1 MNAQVKSQHKV
12 DQLIHHFWK
21 NGFLTLSRKY
31 GKYLPEPK
39 PIGEY
44 QIDAVG
50 RYKKKMVFGVILRE
64 EELNDPKIISK
75 LDFLASQYSRSST
88 KRVTLFVG
96 VAQEYLNKAR
106 MIVKSLPETSQKNIK
121 LVQLRDE

>member
-1 MNAQVKSQHKV
+1 MNTLIKSQHNV

-31 GKYLPEPK
+31 GKYLPAPQ

-50 RYKKKMVFGVILRE
+50 KYKKKMVFGVILRD

-88 KRVTLFVG
+88 KRITLFVG
-96 VAQEYLNKAR
+96 VPPESLNKAR
-106 MIVKSLPETSQKNIK
+106 MIVKSLPESSQHNIK
-121 LVQLRDE
+121 LVQLRDD